1 MIDKREEPSGTAR
14 IATMDLPSTP
24 RAEREPVTE
33 PHGNAQP
40 GIPLLA
46 VESAEAFRARW
57 SSIQTGFV
65 DEPGRSVK
73 DADGLVAEVMKR
85 LAEVFAQERSKLE
98 EQWARK
104 EEVSTEDLR
113 LLLQRYRSF
122 FDRLLG
128 GRTS

>member
-1 MIDKREEPSGTAR
+1 MTEHIEGRSSGTAR
-14 IATMDLPSTP
+14 IAMIDAPPTP
-24 RAEREPVTE
+24 AHDRD
-33 PHGNAQP
+33 Q
-40 GIPLLA
+40 GIPLMA
-46 VESAEAFRARW
+46 AENAEAFRTRW
-57 SSIQTGFV
+57 TSIQAGFV
-65 DEPGRSVK
+65 DEPSRAVK

-113 LLLQRYRSF
+113 LLLRRYRSF

-128 GRTS
+128 GRAS